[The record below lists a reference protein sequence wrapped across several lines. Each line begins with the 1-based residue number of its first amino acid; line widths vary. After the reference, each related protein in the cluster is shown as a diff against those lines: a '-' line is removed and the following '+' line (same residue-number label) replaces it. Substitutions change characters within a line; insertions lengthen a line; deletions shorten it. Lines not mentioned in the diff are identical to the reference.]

1 MAKLYNKVTLSTV
14 FGICKV
20 DNFAFYMYIIYR
32 KFYFV
37 SEDKMNAQIQKEIIG
52 NLQYLDSFQLSE
64 VLDFVVFLHHR
75 CKEKLP
81 EPEAIDAICGKYR
94 HRLSS
99 SLDFAQ
105 RKQEEIKM
113 EEEKW
118 KRR

>member
-1 MAKLYNKVTLSTV
+1 MV
-14 FGICKV
+14 
-20 DNFAFYMYIIYR
+20 
-32 KFYFV
+32 
-37 SEDKMNAQIQKEIIG
+37 AQIQQKIIV

-75 CKEKLP
+75 YKEKLP
-81 EPEAIDAICGKYR
+81 DSRAIDAICGKYR
-94 HRLSS
+94 DRLSS
-99 SLDFAQ
+99 SVEFAQ